1 MTTLSGVVSAQ
12 DRTHFDVD
20 MILAALE
27 FAGRSDSVQLEQI
40 RDIIASRSSKEIHL
54 LRILAEDI
62 IDELTEDPDPDDELC
77 IGEAF
82 SCMNVSAEHL
92 CEGVEVRPLMRI
104 TGLA

>member
-27 FAGRSDSVQLEQI
+27 FAGRSDSVQIEQI
-40 RDIIASRSSKEIHL
+40 RDIIATRSSKEIHV

-62 IDELTEDPDPDDELC
+62 IDELTTALEDDLC

-82 SCMNVSAEHL
+82 SCMSVSAEHM
-92 CEGVEVRPLMRI
+92 CEGAEVRPLMRI